1 MKITFLSTFYPFRG
15 GIAQFSAHLYREAAK
30 NHEVEAVTF
39 SRQYPKLLFPGKTQL
54 VSPEDTADKI
64 PSKRWLDS
72 INPFTYFST
81 ARKIRNLQPDLII
94 SRYWMSFFAPSF
106 GWILAHQAKKTVRI
120 AILDNVIPH
129 ERRFFDD
136 TFNRY
141 FLSKNDGFIVMSEQ
155 VQKDLLFYLPKAKHI
170 LIPHPIYNHFGEKLN
185 KEQALNKLGLSEFS
199 AKKILLF
206 FGIIRDYK
214 GLDLLL
220 NAMTSLDDSYVLLVA
235 GEVYGSFEKYDL
247 IIKEQQ
253 LSKKVKLFNRYIDD
267 AEVTNFFSSADV
279 CVLPYRSAT
288 QSGITNIAYHF
299 EVPVISTNVG
309 GLAETIHHGRTGLI
323 AEEVNEKAIVKQI
336 KNFYEVYNPTE
347 FTENIRR
354 SNKANSWENFVSKM
368 LEFSNQL
375 ISK

>member
-1 MKITFLSTFYPFRG
+1 MKIVFLSTFYPFRG
-15 GIAQFSAHLYREAAK
+15 GIAQFSAHLYREAEK
-30 NHEVEAVTF
+30 KHEVEAVTF
-39 SRQYPKLLFPGKTQL
+39 TRQYPKLLFPGKTQL
-54 VSPEDTADKI
+54 VSSDDTADKI

-72 INPFTYFST
+72 INPFTYIST
-81 ARKIRNLQPDLII
+81 ARKIRQLQPDLII

-106 GWILAHQAKKTVRI
+106 GWILGHQEKKTKRI

-136 TFNRY
+136 AFNRY

-155 VQKDLLFYLPKAKHI
+155 VQKDLLYYLPKAKHI
-170 LIPHPIYNHFGEKLN
+170 LIPHPIYNHFGEKLL
-185 KEQALNKLGLSEFS
+185 KEKALSNLGLQDFTT
-199 AKKILLF
+199 KKVLLF

-220 NAMTSLDDSYVLLVA
+220 NALSYLDDTYILLVA
-235 GEVYGSFEKYDL
+235 GEVYGSFDKYET
-247 IIKEQQ
+247 IIKEKK
-253 LSKKVKLFNRYIDD
+253 LNKKVKLFNRYIDD
-267 AEVTNFFSSADV
+267 AEVTNFFSAADV

-323 AEEVNEKAIVKQI
+323 ADEVNEKALVKQI

-347 FTENIRR
+347 FAQNINYT
-354 SNKANSWENFVSKM
+354 NKENSWENFVNKM
-368 LEFSNQL
+368 LAFAEEL
-375 ISK
+375 H

>member
-1 MKITFLSTFYPFRG
+1 MKIVFLSTFYPFRG
-15 GIAQFSAHLYREAAK
+15 GIAQFSANLYREAEK
-30 NHEVEAVTF
+30 KHEVEAVTF
-39 SRQYPKLLFPGKTQL
+39 TRQYPKLLFPGKTQL
-54 VSPEDTADKI
+54 VTSDDTADKI

-72 INPFTYFST
+72 INPFTYIST
-81 ARKIRNLQPDLII
+81 ARKIRQLQPDLII

-106 GWILAHQAKKTVRI
+106 GWILGHQEKKTKRI

-136 TFNRY
+136 AFNRY

-155 VQKDLLFYLPKAKHI
+155 VQKDLLYYLPKAKHI
-170 LIPHPIYNHFGEKLN
+170 LIPHPIYNHFGEKLL
-185 KEQALNKLGLSEFS
+185 KEKALSNLGLQDFTT
-199 AKKILLF
+199 KKVLLF

-220 NAMTSLDDSYVLLVA
+220 NALSNLDDTYILLVA
-235 GEVYGSFEKYDL
+235 GEVYGNFDKYET
-247 IIKEQQ
+247 IIKEKK
-253 LSKKVKLFNRYIDD
+253 LNKKVKLFNRYIDD
-267 AEVTNFFSSADV
+267 AEVTNFFSAADV

-323 AEEVNEKAIVKQI
+323 ADEVNEKALVKQI

-347 FTENIRR
+347 FAQNINY
-354 SNKANSWENFVSKM
+354 SNKENSWENFVNKM
-368 LEFSNQL
+368 LAFAEEL
-375 ISK
+375 H

>member
-1 MKITFLSTFYPFRG
+1 MKIVFLSTFYPFRG
-15 GIAQFSAHLYREAAK
+15 GIAQFSAHLYREAEK
-30 NHEVEAVTF
+30 KHEVEAVTF
-39 SRQYPKLLFPGKTQL
+39 TRQYPKLLFPGKTQL
-54 VSPEDTADKI
+54 VSSEDTADKI

-72 INPFTYFST
+72 INPFTYIST
-81 ARKIRNLQPDLII
+81 ARKIRQLQPDLII

-106 GWILAHQAKKTVRI
+106 GWILGHQEKKTKRI

-136 TFNRY
+136 AFNRY

-155 VQKDLLFYLPKAKHI
+155 VQKDLLYYLPKAKHI
-170 LIPHPIYNHFGEKLN
+170 LIPHPIYNHFGEKVP
-185 KEQALNKLGLSEFS
+185 KEKALSNLGLQDFTT
-199 AKKILLF
+199 KKVLLF

-220 NAMTSLDDSYVLLVA
+220 NALSYLDDTYILLVA
-235 GEVYGSFEKYDL
+235 GEVYGSFDKYET
-247 IIKEQQ
+247 IIKEKK
-253 LSKKVKLFNRYIDD
+253 LNKKVKLFNRYIDD
-267 AEVTNFFSSADV
+267 AEVTNFFSAADV

-323 AEEVNEKAIVKQI
+323 ADEVNEKALVKQI

-347 FTENIRR
+347 FAQNINY
-354 SNKANSWENFVSKM
+354 SNKENSWENFVNKM
-368 LEFSNQL
+368 FAFAEELH
-375 ISK
+375 

>member
-1 MKITFLSTFYPFRG
+1 MKIVFLSTFYPFRG
-15 GIAQFSAHLYREAAK
+15 GIAQFSAHLYREAEK
-30 NHEVEAVTF
+30 KHEVEAVTF
-39 SRQYPKLLFPGKTQL
+39 TRQYPKLLFPGKTQL
-54 VSPEDTADKI
+54 VTSDDTADKI

-72 INPFTYFST
+72 INPFTYIST
-81 ARKIRNLQPDLII
+81 ARKIRQLQPDLII

-106 GWILAHQAKKTVRI
+106 GWILGHQEKKTKRI

-136 TFNRY
+136 AFNRY

-155 VQKDLLFYLPKAKHI
+155 VQKDLLYYLPKAKHI
-170 LIPHPIYNHFGEKLN
+170 LIPHPIYNHFGEKLL
-185 KEQALNKLGLSEFS
+185 KEKALSNLGLQDFTT
-199 AKKILLF
+199 KKVLLF

-220 NAMTSLDDSYVLLVA
+220 NALSNLDDTYILLVA
-235 GEVYGSFEKYDL
+235 GEVYGNFDKYET
-247 IIKEQQ
+247 IIKEKK
-253 LSKKVKLFNRYIDD
+253 LNKKVKLFNRYIDD
-267 AEVTNFFSSADV
+267 AEVTNFFSAADV

-323 AEEVNEKAIVKQI
+323 ADEVNEKALVKQI

-347 FTENIRR
+347 FAQNINY
-354 SNKANSWENFVSKM
+354 SNKENSWENFVNKM
-368 LEFSNQL
+368 LAFAEEL
-375 ISK
+375 H

>member
-1 MKITFLSTFYPFRG
+1 MKIVFLSTFYPFRG
-15 GIAQFSAHLYREAAK
+15 GIAQFSAHLYREAK
-30 NHEVEAVTF
+30 KKHEVEAVTF
-39 SRQYPKLLFPGKTQL
+39 TRQYPKLLFPGKTQL
-54 VSPEDTADKI
+54 VSSDDTADKI

-72 INPFTYFST
+72 INPFTYIST
-81 ARKIRNLQPDLII
+81 ARKIRQLQPDLII

-106 GWILAHQAKKTVRI
+106 GWILGHQEKKTKRI

-136 TFNRY
+136 AFNRY

-155 VQKDLLFYLPKAKHI
+155 VQKDLLYYLPKAKHI
-170 LIPHPIYNHFGEKLN
+170 LIPHPIYNHFGEKLL
-185 KEQALNKLGLSEFS
+185 KEKALSNLGLQDFTT
-199 AKKILLF
+199 KKVLLF

-220 NAMTSLDDSYVLLVA
+220 NALSYLDDTYILLVA
-235 GEVYGSFEKYDL
+235 GEVYGSFDKYET
-247 IIKEQQ
+247 IIKEKK
-253 LSKKVKLFNRYIDD
+253 LNKKVKLFNRYIDD
-267 AEVTNFFSSADV
+267 AEVTNFFSAADV

-323 AEEVNEKAIVKQI
+323 ADEVNEKALVKQI

-347 FTENIRR
+347 FAQNINYT
-354 SNKANSWENFVSKM
+354 NKENSWENFVNKM
-368 LEFSNQL
+368 LAFAEEL
-375 ISK
+375 H

>member
-1 MKITFLSTFYPFRG
+1 MKIVFLSTFYPFRG
-15 GIAQFSAHLYREAAK
+15 GIAQFSAHLYREAEK
-30 NHEVEAVTF
+30 KHEVEAVTF
-39 SRQYPKLLFPGKTQL
+39 TRQYPKLLFPGKTQL
-54 VSPEDTADKI
+54 VSSDDTADKI

-72 INPFTYFST
+72 INPFTYIST

-94 SRYWMSFFAPSF
+94 SRYWMSFFAASF
-106 GWILAHQAKKTVRI
+106 GWILSHQEKKTKRI

-136 TFNRY
+136 AFNRY

-155 VQKDLLFYLPKAKHI
+155 VQKDLLYYLPKAKHI
-170 LIPHPIYNHFGEKLN
+170 LIQHPIYNHFGEKLP
-185 KEQALNKLGLSEFS
+185 KEKALSNLGLQDY
-199 AKKILLF
+199 ATKKVLLF

-220 NAMTSLDDSYVLLVA
+220 NALAFLDDTYILLVA
-235 GEVYGSFEKYDL
+235 GEVYGSFDKYET
-247 IIKEQQ
+247 IIKEKK
-253 LSKKVKLFNRYIDD
+253 LNKKVKLFNRYIDD
-267 AEVTNFFSSADV
+267 AEVTNFFSAADV

-323 AEEVNEKAIVKQI
+323 ADEVNEKALVKQI

-347 FTENIRR
+347 FAQNINY
-354 SNKANSWENFVSKM
+354 SNKENSWENFVNKM
-368 LEFSNQL
+368 LAFAEEL
-375 ISK
+375 H